1 MNVLRYTLKICF
13 LLIIVLGVGCEDQ
26 ERKPAAEPVSISP
39 QYKGTIIA
47 VGNSLTAGLGVSERN
62 AWPALVQNKLREEG
76 YSRLVINAG
85 ISGETSS
92 ALLRRIKWI
101 LSQKPDIVILESG
114 ANDGLRGIPIPVIK
128 DNISKAVQM
137 LQEEDVTVILTGMQI
152 VQNLGPLYTESFA
165 AIYSA
170 IAGER
175 QCLLIPFLLQ
185 GVAGKVSLN
194 QEDTI
199 HPNEEGHSI
208 IARTVYPFVLQ
219 ALQTE

>member
-1 MNVLRYTLKICF
+1 MNAIRFTLRICF
-13 LLIIVLGVGCEDQ
+13 LLILFLGAGCEDQ

-39 QYKGTIIA
+39 QYQGTIIA

-62 AWPALVQNKLREEG
+62 AWPSLVQNKLREEG

-101 LSQKPDIVILESG
+101 LSQKPDIIILESG

-137 LQEEDVTVILTGMQI
+137 LQEGDVTVILAGMQI

-165 AIYSA
+165 AIYSE

>member
-1 MNVLRYTLKICF
+1 MNVHRYTLRVCF
-13 LLIIVLGVGCEDQ
+13 LLILVLGAGCKNQ
-26 ERKPAAEPVSISP
+26 ERKQAAEPVSISP
-39 QYKGTIIA
+39 QYQGTIIA

-62 AWPALVQNKLREEG
+62 AWPALVQNKLRQEG
-76 YSRLVINAG
+76 YSRQVINAG

-137 LQEEDVTVILTGMQI
+137 LQEGDVAVILAGMQI
-152 VQNLGPLYTESFA
+152 VRNLGPVYTESFA
-165 AIYSA
+165 AIYPV
-170 IAGER
+170 IAEER

-185 GVAGKVSLN
+185 GVAGEASLN
-194 QEDTI
+194 QGDTI